1 MEVDMLTRF
10 SNAFDTFF
18 TLQNA
23 LETAHGFDRSRTNT
37 QSGTKYPTLDLFKKG
52 DDVILIA
59 EIPGMKKE
67 DIKLEIKDK
76 LLKISGERKATYP
89 EKSSILRKER
99 VHADFQR
106 SLRLP
111 YRVDTEKVEA
121 EYTNGILKVKLPRAE
136 EDKAKEIVVS

>member
-1 MEVDMLTRF
+1 MLTRF

-23 LETAHGFDRSRTNT
+23 LDTAHRFDKSKIHTPSKKR
-37 QSGTKYPTLDLFKKG
+37 YPSLDLFKKG

-67 DIKLEIKDK
+67 DIRLEIKDK

-89 EKSSILRKER
+89 EESSILRKER
-99 VHADFQR
+99 ALAGFQR

-111 YRVDTEKVEA
+111 YQVNTEKVTA
-121 EYTNGILKVKLPRAE
+121 EYANGILKVTLPRAE
-136 EDKAKEIVVS
+136 EDKAKEISVS